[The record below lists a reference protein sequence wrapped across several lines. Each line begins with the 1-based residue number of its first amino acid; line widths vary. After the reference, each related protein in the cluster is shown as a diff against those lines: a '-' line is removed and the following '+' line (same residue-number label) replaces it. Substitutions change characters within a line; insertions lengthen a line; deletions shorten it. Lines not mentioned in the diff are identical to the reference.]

1 MNKLIEIQNKLKVA
15 KSQYNS
21 FGKYNYRNCED
32 ILEAVKP
39 LLKEYECCLTLE
51 DEIVL
56 ISDRFYIKSIANL
69 FNNDGNLI
77 AKAPAFAREEEQK
90 KGMDAA
96 QLTGATSSYSRKYAL
111 NGLFCIDDTKDSDT
125 TNQHNKSENIQKI
138 VKQQYIK
145 PVEKLEQKKP
155 EIKINFEALKQEF
168 LDCTNETFE
177 SIYTKIKKHFHSF
190 TPEQQLEFSNL
201 KKSIQAELSE
211 NR

>member
-1 MNKLIEIQNKLKVA
+1 MNKLIEIQNKLKA
-15 KSQYNS
+15 PKSQYNS

-32 ILEAVKP
+32 ILEAAKP
-39 LLKEYECCLTLE
+39 LLKEYECYLILE
-51 DEIVL
+51 DEVVL
-56 ISDRFYIKSIANL
+56 IGDRFYIKSTANL

-111 NGLFCIDDTKDSDT
+111 NGLFSIDDTKDSDT
-125 TNQHNKSENIQKI
+125 TNQHDKSENIQKI

-155 EIKINFEALKQEF
+155 EIKINFEQIKQ
-168 LDCTNETFE
+168 
-177 SIYTKIKKHFHSF
+177 
-190 TPEQQLEFSNL
+190 NL
-201 KKSIQAELSE
+201 LGSE
-211 NR
+211 NGNQLKENWTHTFQHKNFFTESQYKELENIKNSIKLELGIK

>member
-39 LLKEYECCLTLE
+39 LLKEYECYLILE

-56 ISDRFYIKSIANL
+56 IGDRFYIKSIANL

-125 TNQHNKSENIQKI
+125 TNQHDKSENIQKV
-138 VKQQYIK
+138 VKKEYVK